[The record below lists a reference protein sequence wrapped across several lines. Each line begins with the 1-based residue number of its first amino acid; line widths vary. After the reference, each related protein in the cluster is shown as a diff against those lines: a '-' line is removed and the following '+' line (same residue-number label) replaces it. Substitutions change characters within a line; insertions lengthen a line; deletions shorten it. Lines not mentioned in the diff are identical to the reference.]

1 MLIEKET
8 KNLSESIEFNSL
20 GENKRKRQIILAE
33 TKRNHKDYINS
44 LRYRYNGKNPYLP
57 NYVINKEGEIFK
69 IMSPNKHS
77 KFMCNEIVDK
87 YSIIICM
94 ENYGWLKK
102 NPLENSYVNWIGDI
116 YKQKA
121 YEKKWRDNFFWDP
134 YNEKQMK
141 SLSKLIVN
149 LCDEFKIPKTCLGN
163 NVKQDGVENF
173 KGVVSKSNFDFS
185 NKDVNP
191 SFDFKLLQELI
202 KL

>member
-69 IMSPNKHS
+69 IMSPDKHS

>member
-44 LRYRYNGKNPYLP
+44 LRYRYNGKNPYLT

>member
-1 MLIEKET
+1 M
-8 KNLSESIEFNSL
+8 
-20 GENKRKRQIILAE
+20 A
-33 TKRNHKDYINS
+33 
-44 LRYRYNGKNPYLP
+44 
-57 NYVINKEGEIFK
+57 
-69 IMSPNKHS
+69 PNKHS
-77 KFMCNEIVDK
+77 KFMCNEMVDK

>member
-20 GENKRKRQIILAE
+20 GENKKKRQIILAE
-33 TKRNHKDYINS
+33 TKRNHRDYINS
-44 LRYRYNGKNPYLP
+44 LRYRYNKKNPYLP
-57 NYVINKEGEIFK
+57 NYVINKDGEIFK
-69 IMSPNKHS
+69 IMTPDKYS

-116 YKQKA
+116 YKQKV
-121 YEKKWRDNFFWDP
+121 YEKKWRDSFFWDP
-134 YNEKQMK
+134 YGEEQMK
-141 SLSKLIVN
+141 SLSKLIIE

>member
-1 MLIEKET
+1 MLIEKEA

-20 GENKRKRQIILAE
+20 GENKKKRQIILAE
-33 TKRNHKDYINS
+33 TKRNHRDYINS
-44 LRYRYNGKNPYLP
+44 LRYRYNKKNPYLP
-57 NYVINKEGEIFK
+57 NYVINKDGEVFK
-69 IMSPNKHS
+69 IIPPEKYS
-77 KFMCNEIVDK
+77 KFMCDEIVDK

-134 YNEKQMK
+134 YNEEQMK
-141 SLSKLIVN
+141 SLSKLIIE

>member
-20 GENKRKRQIILAE
+20 GENKRKKQIILAE

>member
-20 GENKRKRQIILAE
+20 GENKKKRQIILAE